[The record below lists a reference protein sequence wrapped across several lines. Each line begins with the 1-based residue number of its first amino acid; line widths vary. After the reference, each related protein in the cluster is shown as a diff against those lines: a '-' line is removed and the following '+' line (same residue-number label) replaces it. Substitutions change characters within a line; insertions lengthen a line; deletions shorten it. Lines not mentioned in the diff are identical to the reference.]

1 MPNIARRILL
11 IIVIIISSLNEKPI
25 MNINIEKINVNQNIY
40 SKDSYENKIDKHVF
54 ITDASGFPDDDE
66 PVIIGAHSGIGP
78 LAYFKDLNLLD
89 INDLITLTYKGKE
102 YKYIVVNKYKDDK
115 NGKIRIDS
123 NNDLILF
130 TCYPNDKN
138 NYLVIVSSLQV

>member
-1 MPNIARRILL
+1 MPNVARRILL
-11 IIVIIISSLNEKPI
+11 IISIIISSFKEEPI
-25 MNINIEKINVNQNIY
+25 MNINIEKISVNQNIY
-40 SKDSYENKIDKHVF
+40 AKDSYNNIIDKHVF
-54 ITDASGFPDDDE
+54 ITKESGFPGGDE
-66 PVIIGAHSGIGP
+66 PVIIGAHSGTGP

-89 INDLITLTYKGKE
+89 VNDIIILTYNKKE
-102 YKYIVVNKYKDDK
+102 YKYVVINKYKDDK
-115 NGKIRIDS
+115 NGKIKIDS

>member
-1 MPNIARRILL
+1 
-11 IIVIIISSLNEKPI
+11 
-25 MNINIEKINVNQNIY
+25 MNIYIEKINVNQNIY
-40 SKDSYENKIDKHVF
+40 SKDSTMNKIDKHVF
-54 ITDASGFPDDDE
+54 ITEDSGFPDDTTT
-66 PVIIGAHSGIGP
+66 VIIGAHSGVGP

-89 INDLITLTYKGKE
+89 INDSIIITYKEKE

-115 NGKIRIDS
+115 DGKIKINS